1 MIVERTNAM
10 AVAFSPIDN
19 MENFATPFYHA
30 NQKLKAYLSD
40 PTSNASVMRKMVEL
54 VDEQMFAPAYPSV
67 LGRKVENIRYKVGSL
82 IYMAKNSITMEDMM
96 WKLNGADL
104 EALYS
109 LHLESR
115 NEAPFSERSLK
126 YFLSACTVYYYQT
139 DGEDL
144 FNKCLMDIA
153 KKLADEMG
161 LSEAEV
167 RMDSMDI
174 AANMRNLSRLE
185 LLYIGVERCVIALH
199 RLGKY
204 DLLVDYE
211 SYLDHENYNAYVYD
225 KTTNRAQR
233 RRRREE
239 RTQETIDKAVRLVS
253 LCYEAGIKES
263 DLTELRQLVRVLREQ
278 TEPAEE
284 AKARADKAKAAGSSA
299 KAASSA
305 QNARAAAHEETTG
318 STEGAGQSA
327 GNVEAEAD
335 EAQAENSSDENTV
348 SAADAAEE
356 DQTVSSAQNA
366 RAAAHEETDAHT
378 EDAGQAAGNV
388 EAGADKAQDE
398 NCSAENTVSAA
409 GAAEKDQAVS
419 SAQGACSGTASG
431 ESPIGSGPR
440 TLIPDDDD
448 RLRSKAMQNPTCEE
462 AACRQKYGMK
472 DEIPKGYK
480 STFAERFADGE
491 GVAVAWATYRDGLPT
506 TRAGQRF

>member
-305 QNARAAAHEETTG
+305 QNARAAAHEETVG
-318 STEGAGQSA
+318 STEDAGQSA
-327 GNVEAEAD
+327 GNVEAGAD
-335 EAQAENSSDENTV
+335 EAQAENGSDENTV

-356 DQTVSSAQNA
+356 DQTVSSAQ
-366 RAAAHEETDAHT
+366 D
-378 EDAGQAAGNV
+378 
-388 EAGADKAQDE
+388 
-398 NCSAENTVSAA
+398 
-409 GAAEKDQAVS
+409 
-419 SAQGACSGTASG
+419 ACSGTASG

-448 RLRSKAMQNPTCEE
+448 RLRSGTMQNPTCEE
-462 AACRQKYGMK
+462 ATCRQKYG
-472 DEIPKGYK
+472 IQKGYK

-491 GVAVAWATYRDGLPT
+491 GVVVAWTTDRDGLPT
-506 TRAGQRF
+506 TRAGLRF

>member
-1 MIVERTNAM
+1 
-10 AVAFSPIDN
+10 
-19 MENFATPFYHA
+19 
-30 NQKLKAYLSD
+30 
-40 PTSNASVMRKMVEL
+40 
-54 VDEQMFAPAYPSV
+54 
-67 LGRKVENIRYKVGSL
+67 
-82 IYMAKNSITMEDMM
+82 
-96 WKLNGADL
+96 
-104 EALYS
+104 
-109 LHLESR
+109 
-115 NEAPFSERSLK
+115 
-126 YFLSACTVYYYQT
+126 
-139 DGEDL
+139 
-144 FNKCLMDIA
+144 
-153 KKLADEMG
+153 
-161 LSEAEV
+161 
-167 RMDSMDI
+167 
-174 AANMRNLSRLE
+174 
-185 LLYIGVERCVIALH
+185 VIALH

-284 AKARADKAKAAGSSA
+284 AKARADKAQAAGMSSKAA
-299 KAASSA
+299 
-305 QNARAAAHEETTG
+305 
-318 STEGAGQSA
+318 
-327 GNVEAEAD
+327 
-335 EAQAENSSDENTV
+335 
-348 SAADAAEE
+348 
-356 DQTVSSAQNA
+356 SSAQNA

-388 EAGADKAQDE
+388 EAGADEAQAE

-462 AACRQKYGMK
+462 VPCRQKYGMK

-491 GVAVAWATYRDGLPT
+491 GVVVAWTTYRDGLPT